1 MKAKAGNVDIDIS
14 KEFTPEQLKK
24 LDEIIAKNKDKA
36 GSLIP
41 VLEQAQMLLEYL
53 PMPILEIIAKGLNLP
68 LSRVYGVVTFYSFFT
83 MTPRGKYTMRVC
95 LGTACYVR
103 GGKIIYENVQ
113 KELKVEEGETTP
125 DRLFTLETVRCV
137 GACGLGPVIFVG
149 ENVHGRLK
157 PAKVKEVISQYNL

>member
-24 LDEIIAKNKDKA
+24 LDGIIAKYKTKP

-41 VLEQAQMLLEYL
+41 VLEEAQMLLEFL
-53 PMPILEIIAKGLNLP
+53 PMPILKIIAAGLNLP

-83 MTPRGKYTMRVC
+83 MSPRGKHTMRVC

-103 GGKIIYENVQ
+103 GGKNIYDNVK
-113 KELKVEEGETTP
+113 KELHVEEGETTQ

-149 ENVHGRLK
+149 EDVHGRLK
-157 PAKVKEVISQYNL
+157 PAKVKDVIKQYN

>member
-1 MKAKAGNVDIDIS
+1 MKTKAVDVDIDIS

-24 LDEIIAKNKDKA
+24 LDEIVAKNKDKA

-41 VLEQAQMLLEYL
+41 VLEQAQMLLEFL
-53 PMPILEIIAKGLNLP
+53 PMPILKIIAAGLNLP

-83 MTPRGKYTMRVC
+83 MKPRGKHTMRVC

-103 GGKIIYENVQ
+103 GGKAIYDTIKKSLN
-113 KELKVEEGETTP
+113 VEEGETTP

-137 GACGLGPVIFVG
+137 GACGLGPVVFIG

-157 PAKVKEVISQYNL
+157 PAKVKDVLIQYN

>member
-24 LDEIIAKNKDKA
+24 LDEIIAKYKEKP

-41 VLEQAQMLLEYL
+41 VLEEAQVMLEFL
-53 PMPILEIIAKGLNLP
+53 PMPILKIIAAGLNLP

-83 MTPRGKYTMRVC
+83 MSPRGKHTLRVC

-103 GGKIIYENVQ
+103 GGKNIYDNVK
-113 KELKVEEGETTP
+113 KELHVEEGETTL

-149 ENVHGRLK
+149 EDVHGRLK
-157 PAKVKEVISQYNL
+157 PAKVKDVIKQYN

>member
-36 GSLIP
+36 GALIP
-41 VLEQAQMLLEYL
+41 VLEKAQGVLEFL
-53 PMPILEIIAKGLNLP
+53 PMPILKIIASGLNLP

-83 MTPRGKYTMRVC
+83 MTPRGKHTMRVC

-103 GGKIIYENVQ
+103 GGKAINDIIK

-157 PAKVKEVISQYNL
+157 PAKVKDVISQYN

>member
-24 LDEIIAKNKDKA
+24 LDEIIAKYKEKP

-41 VLEQAQMLLEYL
+41 VLEEAQVMLEFL
-53 PMPILEIIAKGLNLP
+53 PMPILKIIAAGLNLP

-83 MTPRGKYTMRVC
+83 MSPRGKHTMRVC

-103 GGKIIYENVQ
+103 GGKNINETIK

-125 DRLFTLETVRCV
+125 DKLFTLETVRC
-137 GACGLGPVIFVG
+137 
-149 ENVHGRLK
+149 
-157 PAKVKEVISQYNL
+157 

>member
-24 LDEIIAKNKDKA
+24 LDEIIAKHKDKPGA
-36 GSLIP
+36 LIP
-41 VLEQAQMLLEYL
+41 VLEEAQGVLEFL
-53 PMPILEIIAKGLNLP
+53 PMPILKIIAAGLNLP

-83 MTPRGKYTMRVC
+83 MTPRGKHTMRVC

-103 GGKIIYENVQ
+103 GGKAINDIIK
-113 KELKVEEGETTP
+113 KELGVEEGETTP

-157 PAKVKEVISQYNL
+157 PAKVKEVISQYN

>member
-1 MKAKAGNVDIDIS
+1 MKTKTANIDVDIT
-14 KEFTPEQLKK
+14 KEFTPEQMKK
-24 LDEIIAKNKDKA
+24 LDEIINKSKDKP

-41 VLEQAQMLLEYL
+41 ILEEAQMVLGFL
-53 PMPILEIIAKGLNLP
+53 PIPILKIIAKGLKLP

-83 MTPRGKYTMRVC
+83 MKPRGKHTLRVC

-103 GGKIIYENVQ
+103 GGKAIYDRVK
-113 KELKVEEGETTP
+113 KELNVEEGDTTP

-149 ENVHGRLK
+149 DSVHGRLK
-157 PAKVKEVISQYNL
+157 PAKAKEVLSQYS

>member
-1 MKAKAGNVDIDIS
+1 MQSQVADVEIDTS
-14 KEFTPEQLKK
+14 KEFTEEQLKK
-24 LDEIIAKNKDKA
+24 LDEIIAGKKDKP

-41 VLEQAQMLLEYL
+41 VLEQAQAVLEFL
-53 PMPILEIIAKGLNLP
+53 PMPILKIIATGLKLP

-83 MTPRGKYTMRVC
+83 MTPRGKHTMRVC

-103 GGKIIYENVQ
+103 GGKAICDTVK
-113 KELKVEEGETTP
+113 KELGVEEGETTP

-149 ENVHGRLK
+149 SNVHGRCK
-157 PAKVKEVISQYNL
+157 PAKVKEVLCQYE

>member
-1 MKAKAGNVDIDIS
+1 MKAKAVNVDIDIS

-24 LDEIIAKNKDKA
+24 LDEIIAKYKEKP

-41 VLEQAQMLLEYL
+41 VLEEAQMVLEFL
-53 PMPILEIIAKGLNLP
+53 PMPILKIVAAGLNLP

-83 MTPRGKYTMRVC
+83 MTPRGKHTMRVC

-103 GGKIIYENVQ
+103 GGKAIYENVK
-113 KELKVEEGETTP
+113 KELHVGEGETTE

-149 ENVHGRLK
+149 DNVHGRLK
-157 PAKVKEVISQYNL
+157 PAKVKDVVKLYN

>member
-24 LDEIIAKNKDKA
+24 LDEIIATNKDKA

-41 VLEQAQMLLEYL
+41 VLEQAQMLLEFL
-53 PMPILEIIAKGLNLP
+53 PMPILKIIASGLNLP

-83 MTPRGKYTMRVC
+83 MTPRGKHTMRVC

-103 GGKIIYENVQ
+103 GGKAIYDTIKKDLN
-113 KELKVEEGETTP
+113 VEEGETTP

-149 ENVHGRLK
+149 EDVHGRLK
-157 PAKVKEVISQYNL
+157 PAKVKDVIKQYN

>member
-24 LDEIIAKNKDKA
+24 LNEIIAANKDKA

-41 VLEQAQMLLEYL
+41 VLEQAQMVLEFL
-53 PMPILEIIAKGLNLP
+53 PMPILKIIATGLNLP

-83 MTPRGKYTMRVC
+83 MTPRGKHTMRVC

-103 GGKIIYENVQ
+103 GGKAIYDKIRKDLN
-113 KELKVEEGETTP
+113 VEEGETTP
-125 DRLFTLETVRCV
+125 DRLFTLETVCCV

-149 ENVHGRLK
+149 EDVHGRLK
-157 PAKVKEVISQYNL
+157 PAKVKDVIKQYN

>member
-1 MKAKAGNVDIDIS
+1 MKAKAANVDIDIS
-14 KEFTPEQLKK
+14 KEFSKEQLKK
-24 LDEIIAKNKDKA
+24 LDEIIARNKDKA

-41 VLEQAQMLLEYL
+41 VLEEAQGVLEFL
-53 PMPILEIIAKGLNLP
+53 PMPILKIIASGLNLP

-83 MTPRGKYTMRVC
+83 MTPRGKHTMRVC

-103 GGKIIYENVQ
+103 GGKTIYENVK
-113 KELKVEEGETTP
+113 KELKVEEGETTE

-149 ENVHGRLK
+149 DNVHGRLK
-157 PAKVKEVISQYNL
+157 PAKVKEVIVQYN

>member
-24 LDEIIAKNKDKA
+24 LDGIIAKSKDKPGA
-36 GSLIP
+36 LIP
-41 VLEQAQMLLEYL
+41 VLEEAQMALEFL
-53 PMPILEIIAKGLNLP
+53 PMPILKIIAKGLNLP

-83 MTPRGKYTMRVC
+83 MTPRGKHTMRVC

-103 GGKIIYENVQ
+103 GGKAIYDSIKKDLN
-113 KELKVEEGETTP
+113 VEEGETTP

-137 GACGLGPVIFVG
+137 GACGLGPVVFVG

-157 PAKVKEVISQYNL
+157 PAKVKEVIKQYN